1 MYKASR
7 LNHERYGRVIEIVRD
22 DSEEYVTPFQVVNR
36 AITMRRLW
44 MEEEPAKVRIL
55 IDGQVMITKRAE
67 TWANQEYASLP
78 KCENCAKIL
87 NGQVFTHSLSEVFL
101 FCSERCSDN
110 NFNYLVSQ
118 RDEEYECDL

>member
-1 MYKASR
+1 MYKISR
-7 LNHERYGRVIEIVRD
+7 LSHERYGRVIEIIRD
-22 DSEEYVTPFQVVNR
+22 DSEDYMTPFQAVNR

-44 MEEEPAKVRIL
+44 IEEEAGKVRIL

-78 KCENCAKIL
+78 KCENCSRIL
-87 NGQVFTHSLSEVFL
+87 NGQVFNHSLSEVFL

-118 RDEEYECDL
+118 MDEEHECDL